1 MLTTSLAARIRK
13 QTKHHWIIAGC
24 VLALLSFLTLELI
37 GENGY
42 LARRQRRRQIETL
55 NGEIEQLRQ
64 ENQRLSQRIQ
74 DLRNN
79 PHAIEELARER
90 LRLARPGEVIVTL
103 PPSQPPGPPAEN
115 GPPQP
120 LEK

>member
-1 MLTTSLAARIRK
+1 M
-13 QTKHHWIIAGC
+13 
-24 VLALLSFLTLELI
+24 ELI

-42 LARRQRRRQIETL
+42 LARRQRRQQIEAL
-55 NGEIEQLRQ
+55 SGEVEQLRQ

-74 DLRNN
+74 DLRSN

-103 PPSQPPGPPAEN
+103 PPSQPPSQPAER
-115 GPPQP
+115 GPIQPPQ
-120 LEK
+120 

>member
-1 MLTTSLAARIRK
+1 MLTTSLAAKIRE

-24 VLALLSFLTLELI
+24 VVALLSLLTLELI

-42 LARRQRRRQIETL
+42 LARRDRRRQIEVFST
-55 NGEIEQLRQ
+55 EIEQLRQ
-64 ENQRLSQRIQ
+64 ENQRLSQQIQ
-74 DLRNN
+74 DLRSN

-103 PPSQPPGPPAEN
+103 PPSQPPGQPAKRGPN
-115 GPPQP
+115 QPPQ
-120 LEK
+120 